1 MICIIENVIKDYSV
15 VDMNKVYYDDRI
27 DDMIKEGIQQA
38 VYEIASD
45 NIHADLEKIRS
56 FLFQKSVPVS
66 RVSNQPT
73 RLFVT
78 V

>member
-1 MICIIENVIKDYSV
+1 
-15 VDMNKVYYDDRI
+15 
-27 DDMIKEGIQQA
+27 MIKEGIQHT
-38 VYEIASD
+38 VYEITND

-66 RVSNQPT
+66 RVSNQPA
-73 RLFVT
+73 RFFAT

>member
-1 MICIIENVIKDYSV
+1 M

>member
-1 MICIIENVIKDYSV
+1 MICIIENIIKDYSV

-38 VYEIASD
+38 VYKIASD